1 MTDTGDPE
9 ETPVRNGG
17 CAGVAVITAAALG
30 LGVAFYAV
38 SRDLLVVVIW
48 VAGAVLLYRAAKKMP
63 DGVQDREPLPHR
75 PSERGSEEEP
85 QVTVVRDHSHPNRWL
100 VTKPSRW
107 MTADTDKTGTES

>member
-1 MTDTGDPE
+1 MTESEEPE
-9 ETPVRNGG
+9 EAPVRNGG
-17 CAGVAVITAAALG
+17 CAGVAVITIAALG

-38 SRDLLVVVIW
+38 SRDLLVVVVW

-63 DGVQDREPLPHR
+63 GTSGPAPPA

-85 QVTVVRDHSHPNRWL
+85 QVTVVRDFSHPNRWL

-107 MTADTDKTGTES
+107 MSADTDKTGTS